1 MRLKAAS
8 EEYEINVNREDLQRE
23 LKDLFHK
30 E

>member
-8 EEYEINVNREDLQRE
+8 KEREINMNREKLQRE